1 MCAQAA
7 QSQTLNPFPTTDSLR
22 KFINKWIRNSAV
34 EAFTNLRL
42 NSSLI
47 GMTRFIDS
55 VYGGQVTGFTYSADT
70 IRLALLNGQVL
81 KVALPASAGNSN
93 LGSGFRLLVPGS
105 QGIKTLFAG
114 NTVLIDSTSNSNGL
128 TVKVDTT
135 VIATIYDLSL
145 KANQQALVDSAA
157 ALRSAIGSGGGG
169 GGAPGGSN
177 TQIQYNNAG
186 AFAGD
191 AGLTYNATQNKVT
204 TDSLQALM
212 HRGDSLRVGSV
223 QARAPLNW
231 WFFGTS
237 ITFGTGLLDTTKRW
251 ANMLSTRYGK
261 VEKNRGV
268 PGATL
273 IKNTPLN
280 PFGGTNMID
289 YMQSNLPTKTSADEK
304 IFFAFGENDVAVNS
318 ANYDTTEYKTD
329 YDSVM
334 NLAVARGWNL
344 ATDAVIVSNG
354 WVDSNYS
361 VATRQRQQDFV
372 TATQNFAASRGIPF
386 INVWTLS
393 KLQPNAWFYLSQ
405 NPLVHPGEGGHSK
418 YAQIVRDALG
428 DQILAGGQRTTISD
442 TTEVQHLKI
451 SSGGMADSTTVPL
464 GLSPRGQVVVYPK
477 QALIIN
483 DPIRAQDGRINL
495 TGDIFGRNLIA
506 QQGVLGRSTSF
517 SMLPYSSWHAWVNG
531 TSPTLY
537 AFDGNAIAWR
547 SGSFHASDFLW
558 QIQTNSAF
566 QLTMNSTGKLV
577 STQNDNSGSYFTIA
591 NNSAGSAASADIR
604 VGTSEASPTGRL
616 AFFGSG
622 YTPNGAYAPSTVV
635 LEALGAPATGGLT
648 LLASNASGPIK
659 MFTGGFASGNERMR
673 VASDGQLYLYKT
685 LTGTNTM
692 KLLVKHTDSGVYQ
705 IDPSSLSLP
714 AALTTNYIGVG
725 ASNLLSGSSA
735 YTYDGSSVLQE
746 NSAAVTG
753 ITSTSSLS
761 SSSGGVLNL
770 YAKDLP
776 TAAGQRLGAINLG
789 SRNGGTAN
797 NFGVTF
803 EALSNA
809 AWTDGTAEQAYARL
823 LTNAVGTQNEVQ
835 RWTANIRTCI
845 ACTTPGSTLTIGAG
859 NSSVNPFG
867 LTDGTRQTTPT
878 NGSFAYQ
885 SGILYFTPSG
895 NTYKRPALFN
905 DVTPTAGGL
914 IQGNGTDFTLLALGT
929 ANQLLRVNSGATALE
944 YFTPSYVTLTQLND
958 SLNKSTIIFD
968 NPNLGDTLVV
978 PVNDSTIRIKSLIGG
993 TNTTF
998 AKTDSTITINTSN
1011 IFTNNGVLTGNRS
1024 LNGAEIYDLSLVS
1037 LDTLYIETLG
1047 KVLIDGTVKL
1057 AQNLEESITVSAAS
1071 TLSMSSTINYVASGT
1086 TATFSLPTV
1095 TAGLAGRVYKVKNRG
1110 SGNLTIDVT
1119 GGGSTI
1125 YDTSAVSSIVISA
1138 GGYREFICDGTYWDV
1153 R

>member
-70 IRLALLNGQVL
+70 IRLSLLNGQVL

-157 ALRSAIGSGGGG
+157 ALRSAIGSGGGSG
-169 GGAPGGSN
+169 TPGGSN

-212 HRGDSLRVGSV
+212 HRGDSLRMGSV

-251 ANMLSTRYGK
+251 ANMLTARYGK

-451 SSGGMADSTTVPL
+451 SSGDMADSTTVPL

-591 NNSAGSAASADIR
+591 NNSTGSAASADIR

-659 MFTGGFASGNERMR
+659 MFTGGFSSGNERMR
-673 VASDGQLYLYKT
+673 LASDGQLYLYKT

-692 KLLVKHTDSGVYQ
+692 KLLVKHSDSGVYQ
-705 IDPSSLSLP
+705 IDPSALSLP

-735 YTYDGSSVLQE
+735 YTYDGTTVKL
-746 NSAAVTG
+746 NNATAATS
-753 ITSTSSLS
+753 ITSSTAIGST
-761 SSSGGVLNL
+761 SGG
-770 YAKDLP
+770 DLRLFTAASP
-776 TAAGQRLGAINLG
+776 TAADQRLGGVMFGTLDGGSTENLTA
-789 SRNGGTAN
+789 SIEAYSTAAHTPSSTEQTHLRFYTTAVATRSEVMRLTAN
-797 NFGVTF
+797 LRMGLGVTAPTASIHVRGGNSSAGGAPFKFTSGTNLTTPEAGTF
-803 EALSNA
+803 EY
-809 AWTDGTAEQAYARL
+809 DGTSFYA
-823 LTNAVGTQNEVQ
+823 
-835 RWTANIRTCI
+835 
-845 ACTTPGSTLTIGAG
+845 TPGSTRLRKVLTDNSIPSNGQIPIGNGANYTNATLTAGIGA
-859 NSSVNPFG
+859 
-867 LTDGTRQTTPT
+867 TIT
-878 NGSFAYQ
+878 NASGSITIAAGK
-885 SGILYFTPSG
+885 SGV
-895 NTYKRPALFN
+895 NTY
-905 DVTPTAGGL
+905 T
-914 IQGNGTDFTLLALGT
+914 
-929 ANQLLRVNSGATALE
+929 S
-944 YFTPSYVTLTQLND
+944 
-958 SLNKSTIIFD
+958 
-968 NPNLGDTLVV
+968 
-978 PVNDSTIRIKSLIGG
+978 
-993 TNTTF
+993 NTT
-998 AKTDSTITINTSN
+998 ASSGDIPKYVI
-1011 IFTNNGVLTGNRS
+1011 
-1024 LNGAEIYDLSLVS
+1024 LS
-1037 LDTLYIETLG
+1037 G
-1047 KVLIDGTVKL
+1047 
-1057 AQNLEESITVSAAS
+1057 
-1071 TLSMSSTINYVASGT
+1071 ASGT
-1086 TATFSLPTV
+1086 VNYEINPATFTGQTFAIKCIDATNTV
-1095 TAGLAGRVYKVKNRG
+1095 KITLT
-1110 SGNLTIDVT
+1110 SGTIDGLSELQLIQWQTVWVT
-1119 GGGSTI
+1119 S
-1125 YDTSAVSSIVISA
+1125 
-1138 GGYREFICDGTYWDV
+1138 DGTNLLIV
-1153 R
+1153 NQ